1 MKGLLLKEFYSWLR
15 TRSWVLIYVF
25 IICFLSSVSSLSVH
39 GIALLV
45 AFISSEFLYDEKSN
59 WAVYS
64 KVLPCTP
71 FQRVT
76 AKYIVHSAEFLVA
89 VTVYL
94 FSMIISAKNREHS
107 SFFYTPPST
116 VEIYAKFAAYVAF
129 SSVFLA
135 VSLFVAFRFKGT
147 LRIVLEIFAL
157 IPLVGIFFIGTNL
170 ISLMSEERWLPAVT
184 AAVGILILCVSW
196 MMSVAFETNS
206 DVSYK
211 KKFKKAGI
219 ILAVIAVAAAGVSVG
234 VVFSNGSAVNLL
246 SDDKNGEYEYIS
258 DIKSIEEEYNDLYEF
273 CEEFH
278 IGQGLEEC
286 AAEFD
291 AMGYYQNI
299 INPERLFSDS
309 GKINVN
315 LTTDEKTGK
324 ITSVFVYCNL
334 AEKIIADA
342 TADDFKKIRAEFAVG
357 MTQDELHSKFNALT
371 IFPNEISEHNLNGT
385 QPQRSYTLRF
395 SSNSYNG
402 NYMESAV
409 YKIYI
414 ETDGETV
421 IEVNDMI
428 FEHSDDSEQPD
439 AIYSTDEPEETPLE
453 IATREMTDFISVFCN
468 ETHIEET
475 PGECAQKLKDSGY
488 LESEETDN
496 LYYSEDGKISVM
508 LVANTNDE
516 LEKITAIANYGEIRY
531 IESAT
536 EQEMNELSEKFVLG
550 MTEKT
555 LQERFVEA
563 DAIPEIIEEY
573 YTDKKQIQRSYKLK
587 YLIGDY
593 NGNGSATYSL
603 TVEVTDGKVDYAA
616 ASVD

>member
-15 TRSWVLIYVF
+15 TRSWVVIYFF
-25 IICFLSSVSSLSVH
+25 IIGFLSSFSELSVH
-39 GIALLV
+39 GIALLG
-45 AFISSEFLYDEKSN
+45 AFISNEFLYDEKSN

-64 KVLPCTP
+64 KALPCTP

-89 VTVYL
+89 VTVCL

-116 VEIYAKFAAYVAF
+116 VEIYAKFAVYVAF

-157 IPLVGIFFIGTNL
+157 IPLVGIFFFGTNL
-170 ISLMSEERWLPAVT
+170 ISLMSEERWLPAAA

-299 INPERLFSDS
+299 NNPERLFSDS

-357 MTQDELHSKFNALT
+357 MTQDELHSKFKALA

-475 PGECAQKLKDSGY
+475 PVECAQKLKDSGY
-488 LESEETDN
+488 LESEETDD

>member
-15 TRSWVLIYVF
+15 TRSWVMIYFF
-25 IICFLSSVSSLSVH
+25 IIGFLSSFSELSVH
-39 GIALLV
+39 GIALLG
-45 AFISSEFLYDEKSN
+45 AFISNEFLYDEKSN
-59 WAVYS
+59 WAVCS
-64 KVLPCTP
+64 KALPCTP

-94 FSMIISAKNREHS
+94 FLMIVSAKNREHS
-107 SFFYTPPST
+107 SFFYTPPSA
-116 VEIYAKFAAYVAF
+116 VEIYTKFAAYVAF

-147 LRIVLEIFAL
+147 LRFVLEIFAL
-157 IPLVGIFFIGTNL
+157 IPLFAFLIIGTNL
-170 ISLMSEERWLPAVT
+170 ISLMSEERWLPAAT

-299 INPERLFSDS
+299 NNPERLFSDS

-357 MTQDELHSKFNALT
+357 MTQDELHSKFKALA

-488 LESEETDN
+488 LESEETDD

-508 LVANTNDE
+508 LVANANDE